1 METAWTSTPSYGF
14 RPFVRNLLIKLDKIC
29 QPTRHLISVLGACP
43 RIKVG
48 QNLTSQNATG
58 STIGAL
64 GGVLL
69 PPKMSILAFLGQAPR
84 CPFHKFAAS

>member
-1 METAWTSTPSYGF
+1 MLAPAKIA
-14 RPFVRNLLIKLDKIC
+14 LLA
-29 QPTRHLISVLGACP
+29 HASLGACP

-48 QNLTSQNATG
+48 QNLTSQNAPG

-84 CPFHKFAAS
+84 KTRVA